1 MTEYVKVVA
10 SREENVSYMNRILPV
25 QQSFDLIQRDIY
37 VGERPSTFYFIDGF
51 SKDEVMLKPG
61 VLRLLELC
69 KKNGIKMGIATS
81 NSRELMNVIA
91 KTHGISDYISC
102 IKTGSDITNGKPA
115 PDIYLAVAE
124 ELQVEP
130 SKCLVFE
137 DITAGIKAGKAAG
150 MEVCAVKDAYS
161 MDSDREKHLLS
172 DYYLDDYRHLNL

>member
-1 MTEYVKVVA
+1 MSFYQTACYFKEHFPIHQ
-10 SREENVSYMNRILPV
+10 SLEEMMNTWNEMA
-25 QQSFDLIQRDIY
+25 FDKY
-37 VGERPSTFYFIDGF
+37 
-51 SKDEVMLKPG
+51 KDEVMLKPG
-61 VLRLLELC
+61 VLRLLEFC

-91 KTHGISDYISC
+91 KTHGISEYISC

-137 DITAGIKAGKAAG
+137 DIPAGIKAGKAAG